1 MENTVLLAIDG
12 SAGGARA
19 LRYAIARA
27 KMGGAKIIVT
37 YVIEWSQY
45 SFNTPEENAL
55 RHQRREQEISRAT
68 DSIIEPAAE
77 LLRKEQVEFETV
89 VTHGPPAETIIKLA
103 EKYGVAQIVIG
114 RRGESGLKT
123 LLFGSVAGNLIQT
136 SQVPVVVV
144 P

>member
-1 MENTVLLAIDG
+1 MSNTVLLAIDG

-19 LRYAIARA
+19 LRYAIERS
-27 KMGGAKIIVT
+27 KLGGAKLILA

-45 SFNTPEENAL
+45 SFNTPEENAM
-55 RHQRREQEISRAT
+55 RHKRREEEIEKAT
-68 DSIIEPAAE
+68 ATIIDPAAE
-77 LLRKEQVEFETV
+77 LLREAEISFEQV

-103 EKYGVAQIVIG
+103 EKHGVAQIVIG
-114 RRGESGLKT
+114 RRGESGIKT

-136 SQVPVVVV
+136 SPVPVVVV